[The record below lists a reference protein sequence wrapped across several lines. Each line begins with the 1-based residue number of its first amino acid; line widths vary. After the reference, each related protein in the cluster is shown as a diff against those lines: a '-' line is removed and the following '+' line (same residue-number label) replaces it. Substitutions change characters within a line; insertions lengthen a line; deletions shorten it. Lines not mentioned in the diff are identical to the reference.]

1 MRWETNPFDSWDW
14 YALAGTVLLL
24 SYFCSLYLLAM
35 LCMGKFAKNSAGT
48 HCAGFFWMGLIAT
61 LSLWVGSNRWCS
73 LNGLSYAIWSIL
85 FGMVITNSPL
95 GNWDALRSLKITSK
109 DGEFF
114 IKCSLT
120 LLATEF
126 SILAE
131 VGLPAI
137 VVAWVGSPLVLI
149 VGYLVSRKVLKMDVS
164 IALLTAVG
172 ACW

>member
-1 MRWETNPFDSWDW
+1 
-14 YALAGTVLLL
+14 
-24 SYFCSLYLLAM
+24 
-35 LCMGKFAKNSAGT
+35 
-48 HCAGFFWMGLIAT
+48 
-61 LSLWVGSNRWCS
+61 
-73 LNGLSYAIWSIL
+73 
-85 FGMVITNSPL
+85 MVITNSPL

-164 IALLTAVG
+164 IALLSPRLELAGKFPFASVYIQFQIVQDSCSRACYFPLRCGASAISAVG
-172 ACW
+172 SVIEASNADITLSISVVAFFTVIFTFVQPYIGTYKADGAFL